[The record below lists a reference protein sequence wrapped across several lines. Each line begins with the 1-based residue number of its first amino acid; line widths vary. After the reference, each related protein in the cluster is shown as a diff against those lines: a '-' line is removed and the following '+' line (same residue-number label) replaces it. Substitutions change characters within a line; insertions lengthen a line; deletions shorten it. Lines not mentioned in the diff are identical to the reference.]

1 MRALKATTAEYC
13 GITLSMPPKSDE
25 RSAKSPSPALVPK
38 SPKASP
44 LLKSLASPAVRPANV
59 RAVVSLPNEIVGVV
73 IGKEGRTL
81 HRIERMFSVTMKVTK
96 EGAAQGHELC
106 IVEGADAGSVAMCES
121 YIHGLSHPD
130 CELILPEEGVV
141 IPKRLSG
148 RLIGSRGSNKEMF
161 EKNSGAVIEFDQVNT
176 RVHIKGT
183 QKAVAAAAILVRKF
197 ISNELVPK
205 RKLGQEEQALVLE
218 ADKAGIH
225 LNANQLDTFSKCVK
239 ETYTLALKSFAAEDA
254 QFLVLMKKQ
263 GIRWTWRVC
272 DVECAEFEEVPP
284 ALAAELERLH
294 ADRSDAAVI
303 FLPDTS
309 SYDVNMLKM
318 SVRSLADDSRHQLQR
333 SCAGPALHAP
343 RSASSPQ
350 LVASTSLEAD
360 TKAAILSHRLMQFG
374 FQHREV
380 TICLRNGCVCEMDAL
395 VCALADLQSC
405 TWLSNMAQDAKKSAS
420 AAPSSGGLVPMFV
433 RPQQDQHQKVQHPQ
447 SALASRR
454 PVVLDGCNIARRH
467 GTFNRRIADC

>member
-1 MRALKATTAEYC
+1 
-13 GITLSMPPKSDE
+13 
-25 RSAKSPSPALVPK
+25 
-38 SPKASP
+38 
-44 LLKSLASPAVRPANV
+44 
-59 RAVVSLPNEIVGVV
+59 
-73 IGKEGRTL
+73 
-81 HRIERMFSVTMKVTK
+81 
-96 EGAAQGHELC
+96 
-106 IVEGADAGSVAMCES
+106 
-121 YIHGLSHPD
+121 
-130 CELILPEEGVV
+130 
-141 IPKRLSG
+141 
-148 RLIGSRGSNKEMF
+148 
-161 EKNSGAVIEFDQVNT
+161 VNT

-239 ETYTLALKSFAAEDA
+239 ETYTLALQSFCCGGCAVPGAHEEA
-254 QFLVLMKKQ
+254 

-318 SVRSLADDSRHQLQR
+318 SVLQPCRRFAASTAAQLCCSGP
-333 SCAGPALHAP
+333 SCP
-343 RSASSPQ
+343 RTASSPQ
-350 LVASTSLEAD
+350 LPASTSLEAD

-380 TICLRNGCVCEMDAL
+380 TICLRNGCACEMDAL

-405 TWLSNMAQDAKKSAS
+405 TWLSNMAAQDAKKVLLLPPLGVGPDVRQATAGPAS
-420 AAPSSGGLVPMFV
+420 
-433 RPQQDQHQKVQHPQ
+433 KVQHAQAP
-447 SALASRR
+447 LASRR
-454 PVVLDGCNIARRH
+454 PVLLDGCNIALRH
-467 GTFNRRIADC
+467 GAFNCRVADC